1 MGTQSTWG
9 FATEHQN
16 NQHACCCRPK
26 GEEGCGPPQV
36 QRHDRCRHHRPQG
49 QDRLQPCRHPQ
60 ARCRQQQGRRCQGRH
75 PGQARPQ
82 EGSRQGSPQDG
93 LCQGQERRQLQARQG
108 CEAQEGQ
115 EGCEE
120 EGRQEA
126 SCQEGR
132 QEARSQ
138 EGQEARCQE
147 GCKEAS
153 CQEGGTQEE
162 ARTQEEV
169 NDPAIICTLCT

>member
-1 MGTQSTWG
+1 MG
-9 FATEHQN
+9 ATEYQN
-16 NQHACCCRPK
+16 NQHACCCSQ
-26 GEEGCGPPQV
+26 GQEGCGPPQV
-36 QRHDRCRHHRPQG
+36 QRDDRCRHHRPEG

-60 ARCRQQQGRRCQGRH
+60 ARRCQQQGRCHQGCH

-93 LCQGQERRQLQARQG
+93 LRQGQERRQLQAGQG

-115 EGCEE
+115 EGGEE
-120 EGRQEA
+120 EGREAQEG
-126 SCQEGR
+126 QEGR

-138 EGQEARCQE
+138 EGQEASCQE
-147 GCKEAS
+147 GCQEAC
-153 CQEGGTQEE
+153 CQEGCQEE
-162 ARTQEEV
+162 DCSQEEV

>member
-1 MGTQSTWG
+1 MG
-9 FATEHQN
+9 FATEYQN
-16 NQHACCCRPK
+16 NQHACCCCPQ
-26 GEEGCGPPQV
+26 GEEGCG
-36 QRHDRCRHHRPQG
+36 HHRPQG

-75 PGQARPQ
+75 PGQAC
-82 EGSRQGSPQDG
+82 PQDG

-126 SCQEGR
+126 SCQEG
-132 QEARSQ
+132 
-138 EGQEARCQE
+138 
-147 GCKEAS
+147 
-153 CQEGGTQEE
+153 GTQEE
-162 ARTQEEV
+162 ACCQEGSQEEGRTQEEV

>member
-1 MGTQSTWG
+1 MG
-9 FATEHQN
+9 FATEYRN
-16 NQHACCCRPK
+16 NQHAWCCCPQ

-60 ARCRQQQGRRCQGRH
+60 GRRCQGRH

-93 LCQGQERRQLQARQG
+93 LCQGQERWQLQARQG

-115 EGCEE
+115 EGREE
-120 EGRQEA
+120 EGCQEA

-147 GCKEAS
+147 GCQEAR
-153 CQEGGTQEE
+153 CQEGSAQEE
-162 ARTQEEV
+162 ACCQEGSQEEGRTQEEV

>member
-1 MGTQSTWG
+1 MGK
-9 FATEHQN
+9 ATRSCGLLSFTSEPPNHQ
-16 NQHACCCRPK
+16 QHACCRCSQ
-26 GEEGCGPPQV
+26 GQEGSGRPPQV
-36 QRHDRCRHHRPQG
+36 QRDDRCRHHRPQG
-49 QDRLQPCRHPQ
+49 QDRLQPRRHPQ
-60 ARCRQQQGRRCQGRH
+60 AHRRQQQGRCCQGRH

-120 EGRQEA
+120 
-126 SCQEGR
+126 
-132 QEARSQ
+132 
-138 EGQEARCQE
+138 
-147 GCKEAS
+147 AS

-162 ARTQEEV
+162 ACCQEGSQEEGRTQKEV

>member
-1 MGTQSTWG
+1 MG
-9 FATEHQN
+9 FATEYRN
-16 NQHACCCRPK
+16 NQHACCCCCPQ

-60 ARCRQQQGRRCQGRH
+60 ARCRQQQGRRCQGCH

-93 LCQGQERRQLQARQG
+93 LCQGQESRQLQGRQ
-108 CEAQEGQ
+108 E
-115 EGCEE
+115 EGC
-120 EGRQEA
+120 QEA

-147 GCKEAS
+147 GCQEAR
-153 CQEGGTQEE
+153 QEG
-162 ARTQEEV
+162 RTQEEV
-169 NDPAIICTLCT
+169 NDFAIICTLCT

>member
-1 MGTQSTWG
+1 MGT
-9 FATEHQN
+9 QN
-16 NQHACCCRPK
+16 NQHACCCCPQ

-49 QDRLQPCRHPQ
+49 QDWLQPCCHPQ
-60 ARCRQQQGRRCQGRH
+60 ARRRQQQGRRCQGRH

-93 LCQGQERRQLQARQG
+93 LCQGQERRQLQAGQG

-115 EGCEE
+115 EGREE

-126 SCQEGR
+126 RCQEGR

-138 EGQEARCQE
+138 KGQEARCQE
-147 GCKEAS
+147 GCQEA
-153 CQEGGTQEE
+153 CRQEGCSKEE
-162 ARTQEEV
+162 ACPQEEV
-169 NDPAIICTLCT
+169 NDHVIIYTLCT